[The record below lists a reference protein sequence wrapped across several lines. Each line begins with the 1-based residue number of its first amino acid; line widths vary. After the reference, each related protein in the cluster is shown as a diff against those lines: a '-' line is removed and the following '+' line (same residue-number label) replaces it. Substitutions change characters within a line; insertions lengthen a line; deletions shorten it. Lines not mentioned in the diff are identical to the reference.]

1 MSKLTAES
9 KFLDFSDY
17 GRSFGKLIARRL
29 KNTKL
34 TPIHVTWLFILSAF
48 IALFFIVQ
56 GSYKLAAFFILLKS
70 GIDAADGELARLK
83 NTPSH
88 TGRYFDSVSDSILNL
103 LFFMS
108 FAYVTNTSYVFAII
122 AFLSCQMQ
130 GTLYNYYYVILRNRS
145 LNGDTT
151 SRIFEKNA
159 PNSFPGESQKN
170 VNRFFKIYKVLYGAF
185 DWIIYKLDKSA
196 SKMETVP
203 RWFMTMLSLYGLG
216 FQLLIMAVFLILG
229 WKEFIIL
236 FFIVYSCLILL
247 FIGIRKFFL

>member
-1 MSKLTAES
+1 
-9 KFLDFSDY
+9 
-17 GRSFGKLIARRL
+17 
-29 KNTKL
+29 
-34 TPIHVTWLFILSAF
+34 
-48 IALFFIVQ
+48 
-56 GSYKLAAFFILLKS
+56 
-70 GIDAADGELARLK
+70 
-83 NTPSH
+83 
-88 TGRYFDSVSDSILNL
+88 
-103 LFFMS
+103 MS
-108 FAYVTNTSYVFAII
+108 FAYVTNTSYVFAFI

-170 VNRFFKIYKVLYGAF
+170 VNRFFKLYKILYGVF

-203 RWFMTMLSLYGLG
+203 KWFMTMLSLYGLG
-216 FQLLIMAVFLILG
+216 FQLLIMSVFLILG

>member
-17 GRSFGKLIARRL
+17 GRSVGKWIARSL
-29 KNTKL
+29 KDTKT
-34 TPIHVTWLFILSAF
+34 TPIQVTWLFILSAF

-88 TGRYFDSVSDSILNL
+88 TGRYFDSVSDSVLNL
-103 LFFMS
+103 LFFMT
-108 FAYVTNTSYVFAII
+108 FAYVTHTSYAF
-122 AFLSCQMQ
+122 AFLAYLCCQMQ
-130 GTLYNYYYVILRNRS
+130 GTLYNFYYVILRNRS

-159 PNSFPGESQKN
+159 PTAFPGESQKN
-170 VNRFFKIYKVLYGAF
+170 VNRFYNLYKVLYGLF
-185 DWIIYKLDKSA
+185 DWVIYKLDKSA
-196 SKMETVP
+196 SKMKTVP
-203 RWFMTMLSLYGLG
+203 KWFMTMLSLYGLG
-216 FQLLIMAVFLILG
+216 FQLLIMAVFLMLG